1 MEEIDFYSFFMERNM
16 SKTKHIYNH
25 CRFLKECPICGKE
38 YDMHWKVVSHIRKTK
53 DQDHQEL
60 LREQELEVLKCYKN
74 NTKHNFYLKDMLY
87 KSKNIFS
94 GISYERILGIVDRY
108 ISSEELEK
116 IRKERISVT
125 LKGVPKTVE
134 HNKNVSKAVKKAWD
148 DGKFDT
154 KEYKKA
160 KEIGYKNRRSYK
172 GKNNPMY
179 GKPSPKGAGFGK
191 GGIRKDIGHYVRS
204 TWEAN
209 LCRVCN
215 LVDRKYLYEPT
226 RFDIIVDG
234 VDCTYCPDLYFS
246 IKNFYYEIKGHAKS
260 SAKWICP
267 CKTCQKNRKKI
278 EEVRKKYGVK
288 IIIIGH
294 EEYKKFKRR
303 FKKLIPNWEK

>member
-1 MEEIDFYSFFMERNM
+1 MGNKDHYNFQKSCNCPLCEKKYD
-16 SKTKHIYNH
+16 IY
-25 CRFLKECPICGKE
+25 
-38 YDMHWKVVSHIRKTK
+38 WKVVNHIRKTK
-53 DQDHQEL
+53 DEKHQL
-60 LREQELEVLKCYKN
+60 FLREQEKELISIYLEGVNDIHKKLYEKN
-74 NTKHNFYLKDMLY
+74 
-87 KSKNIFS
+87 NIFS
-94 GISYERILGIVDRY
+94 GISYEKIMAAVDRY

-116 IRKERISVT
+116 IRRERISST
-125 LKGVPKTVE
+125 LKGVPKTAQ
-134 HNKNVSKAVKKAWD
+134 HNQNVSIAVKKAWD

-154 KEYKKA
+154 EEYKKA

-226 RFDIIVDG
+226 RFDIVVDG
-234 VDCTYCPDLYFS
+234 EDYTYCPDLYFS

-260 SAKWICP
+260 SSDWTCS
-267 CKTCQKNRKKI
+267 CESCQKNRKKI
-278 EEVRKKYGVK
+278 EEVRKKYGIK
-288 IIIIGH
+288 IIIVGH

-303 FKKLIPNWEK
+303 FKKLIPNWER